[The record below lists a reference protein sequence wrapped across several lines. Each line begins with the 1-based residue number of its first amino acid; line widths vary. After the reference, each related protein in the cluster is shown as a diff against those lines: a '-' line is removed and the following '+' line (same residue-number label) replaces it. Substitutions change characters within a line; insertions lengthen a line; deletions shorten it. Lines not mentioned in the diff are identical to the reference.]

1 MLALLYMTY
10 KCFLSSENQPRFNR
24 ITLLAIYGISLLM
37 PPVLMLYKKFAPE
50 ATYATGNINI
60 GKIEAMTFTTQA
72 GSEISITSILL
83 WIYIA
88 GLIVSVLW
96 TAFTISRFY
105 ILARSGNAEKH
116 DDYTIVWLDD
126 TRFAPFS
133 WWKNI
138 FMTKEDKEDDL
149 RIIEIHERAHIENRH
164 FYDLVLSQFVNIILW
179 YNPIAWLMQSE
190 LKAVHEYEADQQVL
204 SSGCNPRDY
213 QFLLIKKA
221 VGQRFPS
228 LANSLNHSKLKKRMT
243 MMYSKKTSTARKAR
257 VLTLVPAAVL
267 ALAFI
272 NVPVVSTA
280 INGVSATT
288 VSVSTTDDS
297 KGTQNSAPEQKA
309 ENKLPDKLPEFKGGD
324 KAMMNFLMENIHY
337 PKEAEKA
344 KIQGRVTV
352 NFKITPDGSV
362 TDVEVMKS
370 VPGLDEEAIR
380 VVKSMDKMWIPAYEN
395 GKAVTCT
402 YTLPVSFKLK

>member
-1 MLALLYMTY
+1 
-10 KCFLSSENQPRFNR
+10 
-24 ITLLAIYGISLLM
+24 
-37 PPVLMLYKKFAPE
+37 
-50 ATYATGNINI
+50 
-60 GKIEAMTFTTQA
+60 
-72 GSEISITSILL
+72 
-83 WIYIA
+83 
-88 GLIVSVLW
+88 
-96 TAFTISRFY
+96 
-105 ILARSGNAEKH
+105 
-116 DDYTIVWLDD
+116 
-126 TRFAPFS
+126 
-133 WWKNI
+133 
-138 FMTKEDKEDDL
+138 
-149 RIIEIHERAHIENRH
+149 
-164 FYDLVLSQFVNIILW
+164 
-179 YNPIAWLMQSE
+179 
-190 LKAVHEYEADQQVL
+190 
-204 SSGCNPRDY
+204 
-213 QFLLIKKA
+213 
-221 VGQRFPS
+221 
-228 LANSLNHSKLKKRMT
+228 